1 MCGFAASGLVS
12 PQNEE
17 SGVSMR
23 RLCTIAATAALLV
36 VSPGFTQEPP
46 TAPPMIVS
54 APPPPP
60 RPVAPKPL
68 TSPHPAFPD
77 ALRATGAAGDVG
89 LGGVVR
95 VDGSLVEPV
104 VTKSSRVPEFDQL
117 ALDAFRTW
125 TFKPG
130 LDVEGKP
137 MEAPVSARITF
148 SGDTIE
154 TMGKKT
160 CAEFVRDHE
169 WFRATWPEAEVKSPL
184 YYSTLGLFTLV
195 AIRKGSGAG
204 LLMVRA
210 FGEAWEKT
218 YKTCQKKPDALYITT
233 LAKAM

>member
-1 MCGFAASGLVS
+1 MSRVCS
-12 PQNEE
+12 
-17 SGVSMR
+17 
-23 RLCTIAATAALLV
+23 IAMFAALLGGSQV
-36 VSPGFTQEPP
+36 LAQEPAP
-46 TAPPMIVS
+46 APPMIIP

-60 RPVAPKPL
+60 RPVAPKAL
-68 TSPHPAFPD
+68 TSPQPAFPE
-77 ALRATGAAGDVG
+77 ALRATGAQGDVG

-95 VDGSLVEPV
+95 LDGTLIEPV

-148 SGDTIE
+148 SGDTIA
-154 TMGKKT
+154 TMTKKT
-160 CAEFVRDHE
+160 CAEFVRDHD
-169 WFRATWPEAEVKSPL
+169 WFRATWPEPEVKSPL

-210 FGEAWEKT
+210 FGEGWEKT
-218 YKTCQKKPDALYITT
+218 YKTCRKKPDALYLTI
-233 LAKAM
+233 LAKAI